1 MIQTGDLTTNNV
13 LLVEHEEDLARPFS
27 VKVSDFGLSRVH
39 ASESA
44 ISTNTFGTV
53 RLLHLPACVRCC
65 NLDGLCSRF
74 FRFGG
79 PYNWSLTQ

>member
-1 MIQTGDLTTNNV
+1 MDPLQVGDLTTNNV
-13 LLVEHEEDLARPFS
+13 LLVENEDDASRPFS

-53 RLLHLPACVRCC
+53 RLLVSVQAFC
-65 NLDGLCSRF
+65 
-74 FRFGG
+74 
-79 PYNWSLTQ
+79 

>member
-1 MIQTGDLTTNNV
+1 MLPGGRDGSFDCTSRCAGDLTTNNV

-53 RLLHLPACVRCC
+53 RCRACPLVYPSAS
-65 NLDGLCSRF
+65 D
-74 FRFGG
+74 
-79 PYNWSLTQ
+79 